1 MGRRKW
7 QTPNMGLFILKMT
20 KENVLEILKNTYC
33 RIKPS
38 KTEGVGV
45 FAIRDI
51 PENTNPF
58 YGSKQKWFKFNILE
72 LKDFDKEILELIN
85 DFFVI
90 EEDKTVLIPEFGL
103 NGMDISFFLNH
114 SENPNIETKDGGFNF
129 ITLKKIK
136 KGEELLVSYG
146 TYDNKWK

>member
-1 MGRRKW
+1 MRKA
-7 QTPNMGLFILKMT
+7 TNSKLGVIYTKMSKEKVLK
-20 KENVLEILKNTYC
+20 ILKNTYC
-33 RIKPS
+33 RLKPS

-58 YGSKQKWFKFNILE
+58 YGSKQKWHKFNISE
-72 LKDFDKEILELIN
+72 LKDLDKEILGLIN

-90 EEDKTVLIPEFGL
+90 EEDETVLIPEFGL

-114 SENPNIETKDGGFNF
+114 SKNPNIKTNEGFNF
-129 ITLKKIK
+129 ITLREIK

-146 TYDNKWK
+146 TYDYKWK

>member
-1 MGRRKW
+1 MSKEKV
-7 QTPNMGLFILKMT
+7 LK
-20 KENVLEILKNTYC
+20 ILKNTYC
-33 RIKPS
+33 RLKPS

-58 YGSKQKWFKFNILE
+58 YGSKQKWHKFNISE
-72 LKDFDKEILELIN
+72 LKDLDKEILGLIN

-90 EEDKTVLIPEFGL
+90 EEDETVLIPEFGL

-114 SENPNIETKDGGFNF
+114 SKNPNLKTIDEGFNF
-129 ITLKKIK
+129 ITLREIK

-146 TYDNKWK
+146 TYDYKWK

>member
-1 MGRRKW
+1 MPDNSK
-7 QTPNMGLFILKMT
+7 QKI
-20 KENVLEILKNTYC
+20 LEILKNTYC

-38 KTEGVGV
+38 KTEGAGV

-51 PENTNPF
+51 PEGINPF
-58 YGSKQKWFKFNILE
+58 QGSKDVKWQKFHTSE
-72 LKDFDKEILELIN
+72 LKDLDKEILQLIN

-90 EEDKTVLIPEFGL
+90 EKDETVLIPEFGL

-114 SENPNIETKDGGFNF
+114 SKESNVETRDGGFSF
-129 ITLKKIK
+129 ITLREIK

-146 TYDNKWK
+146 TYDYKWK